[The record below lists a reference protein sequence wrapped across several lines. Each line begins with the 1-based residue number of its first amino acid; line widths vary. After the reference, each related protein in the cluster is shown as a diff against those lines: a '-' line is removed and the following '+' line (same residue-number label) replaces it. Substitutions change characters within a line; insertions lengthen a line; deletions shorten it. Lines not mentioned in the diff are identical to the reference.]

1 MTGHESSKC
10 IITRSRI
17 AQRDFVT
24 FDYVITWP
32 DDTGRHYVS
41 DEFVTL
47 NGSTYRTIT
56 ANQRHR
62 A

>member
-17 AQRDFVT
+17 ANRDFVI

-32 DDTGRHYVS
+32 EHTGRHYVS

-47 NGSTYRTIT
+47 NGD
-56 ANQRHR
+56 
-62 A
+62 